1 MWNVSKLDN
10 SRKHIHIHILT
21 PSKMHISQ
29 PSEMIVYIV
38 LVFHSKSW
46 ISQDLLLFLGVS
58 FENFLALKWQFVQI
72 FCQDMRGTLG
82 DMTGWA
88 VEVLVQDVNIF
99 SHRNQTMRILIRLT
113 SVIVRIDSNIL
124 LRIHKI
130 CSWGGYSLSCLNC
143 QF

>member
-29 PSEMIVYIV
+29 PSEMIYIV

-58 FENFLALKWQFVQI
+58 FEKFLALKWQFVQI

-99 SHRNQTMRILIRLT
+99 SHRNQTMRILIKLT
-113 SVIVRIDSNIL
+113 SVIVIYCSEFTRFALEADIL
-124 LRIHKI
+124 
-130 CSWGGYSLSCLNC
+130 
-143 QF
+143 

>member
-1 MWNVSKLDN
+1 MWNVFKLDN

-29 PSEMIVYIV
+29 PSEMIYIV

-58 FENFLALKWQFVQI
+58 FEKFLALKWQFVQI

-88 VEVLVQDVNIF
+88 VEVLVQDVNIS
-99 SHRNQTMRILIRLT
+99 SHRNQTMRILIKLT
-113 SVIVRIDSNIL
+113 SVIVRIDSIV

>member
-29 PSEMIVYIV
+29 PSEMIYIV

-58 FENFLALKWQFVQI
+58 FEKFLALKWQFVQI

-88 VEVLVQDVNIF
+88 VEVLVQDVNIS
-99 SHRNQTMRILIRLT
+99 SHRNQTMRILIKLT
-113 SVIVRIDSNIL
+113 SVIVRIDSIVL
-124 LRIHKI
+124 IIHKI
-130 CSWGGYSLSCLNC
+130 CSWGGYSPSCLNC